1 VQWRVTLL
9 FFVSWASA
17 LSALYSTLNM
27 NLGKAANWL
36 DSYDIFLETVF
47 ITVFG
52 SLALTIVA
60 MVYYAWNRV
69 LFR

>member
-1 VQWRVTLL
+1 MQWRVTLL

-27 NLGKAANWL
+27 NLGKAAGWL
-36 DSYDIFLETVF
+36 DSHDIFLETVF
-47 ITVFG
+47 VTIFG
-52 SLALTIVA
+52 SLAVTMAAI
-60 MVYYAWNRV
+60 VYYAWKRV